1 MADTT
6 ITAANSIFTI
16 AASSLFPAP
25 VQLEG
30 YSSDKAFAT
39 DALELAEIN
48 MGVDGRMTGGY
59 VPNPVNQTIVLQADS
74 PSRAIFNAIIAATK
88 VSGDV
93 FYLTGKLTLPS
104 TGEKFTLTRGL
115 LRTVKQ
121 IPDANKVLQPV
132 DYVITWQSVDSAPL

>member
-48 MGVDGRMTGGY
+48 MGVDGRMTAGY
-59 VPNPVNQTIVLQADS
+59 VPNPVNQTVVLQADS

-93 FYLTGKLTLPS
+93 FYLTGLLSLPS
-104 TGEKFTLTRGL
+104 TGEKFTLTRGI

-132 DYVITWQSVDSAPL
+132 DYVITWQSVDPAPL